1 MGTVTKQSDALNE
14 SDGPSFD
21 ESLFVLPD
29 KQSMVFYIPPCATK
43 SKISNLIWKGG
54 GRINNSW
61 NKDVITL
68 YDGSGD
74 PKKITNKTLEA
85 YSVKYIYDSV
95 EKNKRQPI
103 ANYKITLANGQT
115 VSAEKPKSNPKT
127 KTTTTSTPIT
137 ATSSHKTGA
146 PSNNENRVSEIPN
159 PLISIHPQPPN
170 SLTRATTTTTA
181 TTTTIVPLPR
191 LSPTIATARSVSPN
205 AVQNGNRP
213 FNKLSALQYSSI
225 PKLKYTP
232 EDDEKIINY
241 VASHY
246 VDTPPGSPGGIK
258 LWKEMQDKKITEH
271 SWQSMK
277 DRYKKHLQ
285 NSTLKRYIEI
295 KAPNGNTQE
304 TLNPDVSIEAPVV
317 APPLPSPSPV
327 QVAAPVIRPTVTTPD
342 DSQSKTKKR
351 LFTEVETDDNA
362 TSTPENRK
370 KRKSN
375 RSNKTSMI
383 EEEKSKRDTEI
394 QQLVLNLS
402 SITGSNTVDIM
413 KALVLKNGDVKSA
426 TQMLLGK
433 KDL

>member
-1 MGTVTKQSDALNE
+1 
-14 SDGPSFD
+14 
-21 ESLFVLPD
+21 
-29 KQSMVFYIPPCATK
+29 
-43 SKISNLIWKGG
+43 
-54 GRINNSW
+54 
-61 NKDVITL
+61 
-68 YDGSGD
+68 
-74 PKKITNKTLEA
+74 
-85 YSVKYIYDSV
+85 
-95 EKNKRQPI
+95 
-103 ANYKITLANGQT
+103 
-115 VSAEKPKSNPKT
+115 
-127 KTTTTSTPIT
+127 
-137 ATSSHKTGA
+137 
-146 PSNNENRVSEIPN
+146 
-159 PLISIHPQPPN
+159 
-170 SLTRATTTTTA
+170 
-181 TTTTIVPLPR
+181 
-191 LSPTIATARSVSPN
+191 
-205 AVQNGNRP
+205 
-213 FNKLSALQYSSI
+213 
-225 PKLKYTP
+225 
-232 EDDEKIINY
+232 

-317 APPLPSPSPV
+317 APPPLPSPSPV
-327 QVAAPVIRPTVTTPD
+327 QVQVAAPVIRSTVTTPD

-351 LFTEVETDDNA
+351 LFTEVESDDNA
-362 TSTPENRK
+362 TNTPENNK

-375 RSNKTSMI
+375 RIKKISMA

-433 KDL
+433 KICRYKKKLLARKSLFCEDLVLCMNSEGL

>member
-1 MGTVTKQSDALNE
+1 MGTVTKQSNALNE

-21 ESLFVLPD
+21 ESLFVLD
-29 KQSMVFYIPPCATK
+29 DNQSIVFYIPPGATK
-43 SKISNLIWKGG
+43 SKISTLIWKGG

-74 PKKITNKTLEA
+74 PKKITNKALEV

-103 ANYKITLANGQT
+103 ENYKITLANGRT
-115 VSAEKPKSNPKT
+115 TTAEKPKSNPKARP
-127 KTTTTSTPIT
+127 TTTSTPIT
-137 ATSSHKTGA
+137 ATSSHKTVA
-146 PSNNENRVSEIPN
+146 PSNIENRVSEIAN
-159 PLISIHPQPPN
+159 PLISVHPQPPN
-170 SLTRATTTTTA
+170 SLTRAATTI
-181 TTTTIVPLPR
+181 TTTTIVPLSR
-191 LSPTIATARSVSPN
+191 LSPTIATSRSVSPN
-205 AVQNGNRP
+205 AVQNANRP
-213 FNKLSALQYSSI
+213 LNNISPLQHYSNT
-225 PKLKYTP
+225 KLKYTP

-241 VASHY
+241 VSSHY

-285 NSTLKRYIEI
+285 DSTYRRYIEI
-295 KAPNGNTQE
+295 TVPKENTQE
-304 TLNPDVSIEAPVV
+304 PLNLDVSIEAPVV
-317 APPLPSPSPV
+317 VASPSPV
-327 QVAAPVIRPTVTTPD
+327 AAPAIRPTATTPD

-351 LFTEVETDDNA
+351 LFTEVESDDNA
-362 TSTPENRK
+362 TNTPENSK

-375 RSNKTSMI
+375 KSKKTSI
-383 EEEKSKRDTEI
+383 TEEEKSKRDTEI